1 MKKSSSYINTILFIL
16 LIVLILCY
24 FGIFKFTYS
33 ESFGPGMNNNY
44 RLSPGVYPNSSDNPI
59 LYGDYNVKQ
68 NTDVTKNNNYNIWK
82 DYPVYP
88 SSYKQQTNNKRY
100 WSTPD
105 NGTCSP
111 AEFCGTPYS
120 PTNIKIDKVTPGL
133 PIGAS
138 GVTRVNWWAGK
149 K

>member
-1 MKKSSSYINTILFIL
+1 MISHRSKRNGQGVEECPSCAGLGQVIGVSFSHDVFRCKSCGLFYL
-16 LIVLILCY
+16 RKSVRT
-24 FGIFKFTYS
+24 G
-33 ESFGPGMNNNY
+33 
-44 RLSPGVYPNSSDNPI
+44 
-59 LYGDYNVKQ
+59 
-68 NTDVTKNNNYNIWK
+68 VTKNNNYNIWK

-120 PTNIKIDKVTPGL
+120 PTNIKIDKVIPGL